1 MRLLSWELN
10 FITQLTFDYLF
21 PCVNTRKKIVYAHNA
36 SFRTKR
42 EEINVFTY
50 MDLQRRQTMKILV
63 HSHLQIKNTNVLKTT
78 LDYVRK

>member
-1 MRLLSWELN
+1 M
-10 FITQLTFDYLF
+10 
-21 PCVNTRKKIVYAHNA
+21 VYAHIA

-42 EEINVFTY
+42 EEIKVFTC

-78 LDYVRK
+78 LDYIRK